1 MAPRMSP
8 RAVVDAVYKRAAT
21 GISKVLNQILAG
33 IIGLG
38 EGYRRGPVL
47 EPVLRPLSSFNER
60 TNDEPMSLPPP
71 GMYRPI
77 GDGLPRA
84 TVLQSIVLEWLLAKE
99 GWPASSLGKL
109 MYERLMLAAV
119 PGGAGLNGCSS
130 LFARPSTFSQEDVLL
145 KEAAHPMG
153 KSVTESA
160 CNRLV
165 SENVYFNRPNPV
177 PGSALPPVRVSAH
190 CRAP

>member
-1 MAPRMSP
+1 M
-8 RAVVDAVYKRAAT
+8 
-21 GISKVLNQILAG
+21 
-33 IIGLG
+33 
-38 EGYRRGPVL
+38 
-47 EPVLRPLSSFNER
+47 LRPLSSFNER

-84 TVLQSIVLEWLLAKE
+84 TVLQSMVLEWLLAKE

-119 PGGAGLNGCSS
+119 PDGAGLNGCSS

-153 KSVTESA
+153 KSVTETSA

-165 SENVYFNRPNPV
+165 SENVYFLIVQIRCA
-177 PGSALPPVRVSAH
+177 GGGALPPVRASAH
-190 CRAP
+190 CRAPRKLRRVALPHYLQNSAS

>member
-1 MAPRMSP
+1 M
-8 RAVVDAVYKRAAT
+8 
-21 GISKVLNQILAG
+21 
-33 IIGLG
+33 
-38 EGYRRGPVL
+38 L
-47 EPVLRPLSSFNER
+47 EPVLRPLSSFNEW

-130 LFARPSTFSQEDVLL
+130 LFARLSTFSQEDVLL

-160 CNRLV
+160 CTTPALWKDWLRAMV
-165 SENVYFNRPNPV
+165 R
-177 PGSALPPVRVSAH
+177 SAGERARCALRVRVGNRTVAVGF
-190 CRAP
+190 